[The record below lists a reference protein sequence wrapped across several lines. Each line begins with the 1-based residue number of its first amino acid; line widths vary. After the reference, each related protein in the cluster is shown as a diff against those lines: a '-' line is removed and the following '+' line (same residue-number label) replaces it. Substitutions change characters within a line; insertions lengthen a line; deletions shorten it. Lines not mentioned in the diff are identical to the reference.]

1 VRKLAIHF
9 FWCCIMLTVAVATL
23 GSDTMIRTVLDDGMI
38 VILKEN
44 HAAPVVSLQFFVK
57 AGSIYEREYLGRGI
71 SHNLEHLMSNGTKR
85 RTKEQINQI
94 IEEIGNA
101 SNAYTTKDHASY
113 FITTASSYFD
123 TALDVLSDYI
133 QNPVFPEEE
142 VESERGVILNEINM
156 RKDDP
161 ESQLYELFSN
171 TMFREHPVGIPTIGY
186 RELFEKTTRE
196 DIINYHKRMYV
207 PNNMIFVVVGDF
219 DSAATLPK
227 IKDFFKDFSRGPYPD
242 FTIPGE
248 PDQVSKRYAE
258 QEMDVQISYMMM
270 GFRTVD
276 ISHEDL
282 YPLDV
287 LAFIVGEGRSSRLY
301 TKIKDEKQLVYAISA
316 YSYTPAYKDG
326 GYFGVMAPLAAENLK
341 DAEAAILEELYNLK
355 VQYVTN
361 EELEKAKALKES
373 SYIFSQQT
381 VEDQAEMLGTD
392 ELSTGDVNFSKR
404 YLEGIRAVTRE
415 DIMRVA
421 KEYFHNDNLAVAV
434 IKPKEAAKEIEK
446 EDVKKDDK
454 QAQKIMM
461 DNGMSLLIKENTAV
475 PLVAMRAMF
484 LGGVRLED
492 ENNNGVSNFMS
503 GTLIKGTKSRSAQQ
517 IAEEMESIGGAIDTF
532 SGNNSFGVSVSM
544 LKKDFDKGLDIL
556 SDVILNPSFDKNEME
571 KRRTEILA
579 GIKQQEDDPFSLAG
593 KLMRQN
599 LFKSHPY
606 RFQTLGSAETI
617 TKMNRDDLMAFY
629 QKYCIPNNMVL
640 AIFGDVDASEVA
652 DKVKKAFAGFQ
663 KKELEIPKN
672 LSEQPL
678 VSVLDT
684 KMQKDIKQ
692 AVIFMGFHG
701 ITVYDED
708 RYAIEVMD
716 AVLSG
721 IGFPGGRLHEKLR
734 ANQIVYAVHAYNQ
747 AGLDPGLFAVYAG
760 TTPDKVETAMGIIK
774 EEIESLRNDAISDEE
789 LERGKRMCI
798 SIKQIGLQTNAD
810 QAFTMGLDELYGLG
824 YEDISNYEDRINAVT
839 KEDVK
844 RVAEKYLQLDKYAIA
859 IVEPVAE
866 K

>member
-1 VRKLAIHF
+1 
-9 FWCCIMLTVAVATL
+9 MLTVAVATL

>member
-1 VRKLAIHF
+1 
-9 FWCCIMLTVAVATL
+9 MLTVAVATL

-421 KEYFHNDNLAVAV
+421 KEYFHNGNLSVAV

-747 AGLDPGLFAVYAG
+747 PGLDPGLFAVYAG
-760 TTPDKVETAMGIIK
+760 TTTDKVETAMGIIK